1 MFDLTI
7 WVASYV
13 GVGLIRKAI
22 YVVRIERDIVL
33 NDYSYNKKII
43 AILSASK
50 LFGIFVFASSVVYFL
65 AVQII
70 FDGVSI
76 RLSSL
81 LLFPTLMLAVDS
93 IFLLFSSMTSQRE
106 ILNYYNQN
114 INEIPSNYKLELAES
129 MVGNSLRVWHYYNI
143 IRLFIKAFFQRLGIL
158 DCMWILSVIN
168 ACYISIT
175 TLYSSVK
182 KYRSYSK
189 LLDSFN
195 KILKPSKTAPD
206 QNCVICMTELLNCR
220 RLSTCGHL
228 FHYKCLF

>member
-33 NDYSYNKKII
+33 NDFSYNKKIM

-50 LFGIFVFASSVVYFL
+50 LFGIFVFSCSVVYFL

-114 INEIPSNYKLELAES
+114 INEIPSNYKLELA
-129 MVGNSLRVWHYYNI
+129 
-143 IRLFIKAFFQRLGIL
+143 
-158 DCMWILSVIN
+158 
-168 ACYISIT
+168 
-175 TLYSSVK
+175 
-182 KYRSYSK
+182 
-189 LLDSFN
+189 
-195 KILKPSKTAPD
+195 
-206 QNCVICMTELLNCR
+206 
-220 RLSTCGHL
+220 
-228 FHYKCLF
+228 